1 MSTFANDYVAP
12 GGGTEADISKLST
25 VLNLPTDATLAI
37 MNCGGQGVRSS
48 GRRSGA
54 DETAAASALDPSM
67 MNVWGDFMSE
77 EMDSA
82 PAASAPAAASSASK
96 PAAASSSNDGPSA
109 AAGITTAQRVA
120 AASSEDPSSGSRDYV
135 LPIQPRMRLV
145 GKGKK
150 SSNDDNENDVPTPGL
165 LAQTGTLDASV

>member
-1 MSTFANDYVAP
+1 MPRGGRKRSNAEGSTVSTFANDYVAP

-54 DETAAASALDPSM
+54 DETAAAASALDPSM

-82 PAASAPAAASSASK
+82 PAASSAAPAASSASK
-96 PAAASSSNDGPSA
+96 PAAASSSND

-120 AASSEDPSSGSRDYV
+120 AASSEDPSSGSRDYI

-150 SSNDDNENDVPTPGL
+150 VV
-165 LAQTGTLDASV
+165 Q

>member
-54 DETAAASALDPSM
+54 DEAAAGASALDPSM

-82 PAASAPAAASSASK
+82 PASSAPTAASSASK
-96 PAAASSSNDGPSA
+96 PAAASSSND

-120 AASSEDPSSGSRDYV
+120 AASSEDPSSGSRDYI

-150 SSNDDNENDVPTPGL
+150 SSNDDDVPTPGL